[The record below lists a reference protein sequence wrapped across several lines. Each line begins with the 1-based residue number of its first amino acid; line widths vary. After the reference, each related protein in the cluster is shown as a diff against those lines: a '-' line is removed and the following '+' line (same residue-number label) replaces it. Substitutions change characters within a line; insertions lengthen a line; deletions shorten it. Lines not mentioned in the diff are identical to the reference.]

1 MAERKTPPIIPRTGW
16 SAWLTVLAAAAMAFL
31 ALIALAGGVA
41 AERLAGQW
49 RGALEGAA
57 TVRIPGETDT
67 LELRTRQVMAVL
79 EATPGIASARPL
91 TRDERMALLEPWLG
105 RTGAFDA
112 LPVPQLIA
120 VETEPPGPDV
130 EALQG
135 RLERASE
142 GAVFD
147 SHDAWRQRLAGA
159 AGTLSRL
166 AWTAAALVVLTA
178 TVMVALAA
186 RASVAAH
193 AEVVRTLR
201 VIGADDGFIR
211 GAFTR
216 RIALRAGL
224 GALAGTALAV
234 AAWWALPE
242 IGIDHALK
250 PALGPGLVGWV
261 VLGFA
266 VPAAAALVTWGVARQ
281 AVSRELGRIG

>member
-1 MAERKTPPIIPRTGW
+1 MAERRHPPIIPRTGW
-16 SAWLTVLAAAAMAFL
+16 SAWLTLLAAAAMAFL
-31 ALIALAGGVA
+31 ALIALAGGLA
-41 AERLAGQW
+41 AERLADQW

-57 TVRIPGETDT
+57 TVRIPGEPDT

-91 TRDERMALLEPWLG
+91 TREEQVALLEPWLG

-112 LPVPQLIA
+112 LPVPQLVA

-130 EALQG
+130 AALQE

-147 SHDAWRQRLAGA
+147 THDAWRARLAGA
-159 AGTLSRL
+159 ADTLSRL
-166 AWTAAALVVLTA
+166 AWGAAALVVLTA
-178 TVMVALAA
+178 AVMVGLAA

-201 VIGADDGFIR
+201 VIGADDPFIVR
-211 GAFTR
+211 AFTR
-216 RIALRAGL
+216 RIALRAGM

-234 AAWWALPE
+234 GVWLALPE
-242 IGIDHALK
+242 IGIDEALK
-250 PALGPGLVGWV
+250 PALGPEVAGWI
-261 VLGFA
+261 VLALA
-266 VPAAAALVTWGVARQ
+266 VPVAAALVTWAVARQ
-281 AVSRELGRIG
+281 AVARELGRIA